1 MRLSLRVVLGLAP
14 LLAFASCGSQ
24 PQSLPRVRTS
34 SPDAVTITTVVDTQ
48 SLATKRALSHRKFI
62 DPPLNVELMPSYKP
76 TFEDAINVVATPF
89 VLPASW
95 PKPHAII
102 AGSAVGGS
110 AGEGEIV
117 AFYSGTGVD
126 GRLVSIVAD
135 PNVTPTEAQGKF
147 DSLRADVVPTTPG
160 LRIELADVGKGLV
173 GVIMNDDVI
182 ASIEVWKAGIG
193 SVLIE
198 TDSSATVNAEL
209 RRLASEL
216 VAASAL

>member
-1 MRLSLRVVLGLAP
+1 M
-14 LLAFASCGSQ
+14 
-24 PQSLPRVRTS
+24 
-34 SPDAVTITTVVDTQ
+34 
-48 SLATKRALSHRKFI
+48 
-62 DPPLNVELMPSYKP
+62 
-76 TFEDAINVVATPF
+76 
-89 VLPASW
+89 
-95 PKPHAII
+95 
-102 AGSAVGGS
+102 
-110 AGEGEIV
+110 